1 MIRFMSDTTYAGV
14 EQEMQH
20 IPGFRP
26 RRSGMVISHLSGCL
40 ENQRSLCE
48 SHVTDCVPFYEL
60 LEVLAEEVA
69 VSTFVNRVCRLTG
82 RRNPCFFQNGHR
94 ERFLAMGEKCSRA
107 IEEAATCSAVY
118 LLSADRF
125 LWSRA
130 LEVIDQEGIHFA
142 RIHIHGVDLDG
153 YVLFHMAK
161 HIDKGIMASGLGCMI
176 TALFGGLPCTSYTQN
191 IGIVAATGVASRRVT
206 QFAGGLF
213 QLYGFCPKMAY
224 ILAGIPKPVIGA
236 VFLISAA
243 SIMFS
248 GIDSIVSSPRTL
260 RNTLVAG
267 ITLTLAVMLP
277 YQCTSTYKEWADGLS
292 PFLNMLCTS
301 PVFIAVLCG
310 VGLNVLLNIVLKE
323 S

>member
-1 MIRFMSDTTYAGV
+1 MIRFMSDTPYAGV

-69 VSTFVNRVCRLTG
+69 VSTFVNRVCRLIG

-125 LWSRA
+125 
-130 LEVIDQEGIHFA
+130 
-142 RIHIHGVDLDG
+142 
-153 YVLFHMAK
+153 
-161 HIDKGIMASGLGCMI
+161 C
-176 TALFGGLPCTSYTQN
+176 
-191 IGIVAATGVASRRVT
+191 
-206 QFAGGLF
+206 
-213 QLYGFCPKMAY
+213 
-224 ILAGIPKPVIGA
+224 GA
-236 VFLISAA
+236 
-243 SIMFS
+243 
-248 GIDSIVSSPRTL
+248 
-260 RNTLVAG
+260 
-267 ITLTLAVMLP
+267 
-277 YQCTSTYKEWADGLS
+277 EH
-292 PFLNMLCTS
+292 
-301 PVFIAVLCG
+301 
-310 VGLNVLLNIVLKE
+310 
-323 S
+323 

>member
-1 MIRFMSDTTYAGV
+1 MEDKKLNSGL
-14 EQEMQH
+14 
-20 IPGFRP
+20 PGLDKKLDYFRY
-26 RRSGMVISHLSGCL
+26 G
-40 ENQRSLCE
+40 ENI
-48 SHVTDCVPFYEL
+48 VY
-60 LEVLAEEVA
+60 
-69 VSTFVNRVCRLTG
+69 RV
-82 RRNPCFFQNGHR
+82 
-94 ERFLAMGEKCSRA
+94 
-107 IEEAATCSAVY
+107 
-118 LLSADRF
+118 
-125 LWSRA
+125 
-130 LEVIDQEGIHFA
+130 
-142 RIHIHGVDLDG
+142 
-153 YVLFHMAK
+153 K

-206 QFAGGLF
+206 QYAGVLF
-213 QLYGFCPKMAY
+213 LLYGFCPKMAY

-277 YQCTSTYKEWADGLS
+277 YQCTSTYKEWADSLP

-301 PVFIAVLCG
+301 QVFIAVLCG
-310 VGLNVLLNIVLKE
+310 VGLNILLNFVLRDKE
-323 S
+323 K

>member
-1 MIRFMSDTTYAGV
+1 MIRFMSDTPYAGV

-130 LEVIDQEGIHFA
+130 LEVLHFFFSTP
-142 RIHIHGVDLDG
+142 LDFSLIKYKNRPCLTYSIYY
-153 YVLFHMAK
+153 YV
-161 HIDKGIMASGLGCMI
+161 
-176 TALFGGLPCTSYTQN
+176 Q
-191 IGIVAATGVASRRVT
+191 IGRAHV
-206 QFAGGLF
+206 
-213 QLYGFCPKMAY
+213 
-224 ILAGIPKPVIGA
+224 
-236 VFLISAA
+236 
-243 SIMFS
+243 
-248 GIDSIVSSPRTL
+248 
-260 RNTLVAG
+260 
-267 ITLTLAVMLP
+267 
-277 YQCTSTYKEWADGLS
+277 
-292 PFLNMLCTS
+292 
-301 PVFIAVLCG
+301 
-310 VGLNVLLNIVLKE
+310 
-323 S
+323 